1 MPPPNQRFPG
11 KYRGRVVDNNDPLRV
26 ARITAQVP
34 DVLGDE
40 VSTWAMPCLPF
51 TGPQAGQ
58 YVVPEPGAGVWI
70 EFEQGDPSYPIWSGC
85 WYGDESELPPDART
99 AQQSTPP
106 SHPVVIQTP
115 GGHKIV
121 LSDATGISLQTPG
134 GAFVRIDHEGV
145 HMGDGNG
152 GSIRLSDGQADINE
166 GRLIVPRKQ

>member
-1 MPPPNQRFPG
+1 MPPPNKRFQG
-11 KYRGRVVDNNDPLRV
+11 KYRGRVVNNDDPLRI

-85 WYGDESELPPDART
+85 WYGDESELPPDARG
-99 AQQSTPP
+99 SGS
-106 SHPVVIQTP
+106 SHPVVIQTR

-121 LSDATGISLQTPG
+121 LSDSPDGVGIRLEAPG
-134 GAFVRIDHEGV
+134 GAFVQINHEGV
-145 HMGDGNG
+145 QTGDGNG
-152 GSIRLSDGQADINE
+152 GTFRLSAGEADIND
-166 GRLIVPRKQ
+166 GRITVPKKR